1 MGGQFAQ
8 VTTRPW
14 RASEALTPCSPIPEY
29 PEVGPA
35 IVVGHA

>member
-1 MGGQFAQ
+1 MGSQFAQ

-14 RASEALTPCSPIPEY
+14 HVSEVLTPCSPIPED
-29 PEVGPA
+29 PDVGPA